1 MRLLLKLIY
10 YVRYD
15 KKVSEMSFIHSTAI
29 IDPSAIIDPTAHI
42 GPYAIIGPKVK
53 IGARTQVG
61 SHTVIEG
68 KTTIGEDNKISHF
81 AAIGGVPQ
89 DMKYQ
94 GEDTELIIG
103 DRNTIR
109 EFTTI
114 HTGTSQDLGK
124 TVIGN
129 DNWIMAYVHIAHD
142 CQVGNHTIF
151 SSNAQIAGHVIVD
164 DWAILGGMSGVHQFV
179 RIGQH
184 SMLGGASALVQDI
197 PPFVIAAGDKASPH
211 GLNAEGLKRRGFSAE
226 TITALR
232 QAYRLLY
239 KDGLTFEDAKLA
251 IQNLFTA
258 NSDNTPIS
266 SETMEKLQEFLNFIT
281 ASKRGII
288 R

>member
-1 MRLLLKLIY
+1 MALI
-10 YVRYD
+10 
-15 KKVSEMSFIHSTAI
+15 HPTAI
-29 IDPSAIIDPTAHI
+29 IDPSAIVDPTAQI
-42 GPYAIIGPKVK
+42 GPYVIIGSKVK
-53 IGARTQVG
+53 IGARTQIG

-114 HTGTSQDLGK
+114 HTGTTQDLGK

-151 SSNAQIAGHVIVD
+151 SSNAQIAGHVIVE

-211 GLNAEGLKRRGFSAE
+211 GLNAEGLKRRGFSPE

-232 QAYRLLY
+232 HAYKLLY
-239 KDGLTFEDAKLA
+239 KDGLTFEDAKIA
-251 IQNLFTA
+251 IQEMITTVPQEEPT
-258 NSDNTPIS
+258 SK
-266 SETMEKLQEFLNFIT
+266 ETTENLQEFLNFIT